1 IPGSGCKV
9 LYKGRHI
16 GLQQLTALAEA
27 GRTFLGPTKFYKFVM
42 DLSSCEAAL
51 TCSSF
56 RLLEN
61 LDLSSAVGQLLN
73 ETVQAHQKVFNTGT
87 TSLMFLAGAWSAAV
101 LECLHQGIPIPVIVA
116 VMSAGLESCT
126 EFCKGCAVPIEDIVR
141 KTNCDQ
147 GKQAEV
153 CLTMSPN
160 HLTHTQKGSCLQQ
173 GQLQSIT
180 RSTISALPTLSQST
194 AVKDECLGLQ
204 LKVFTQSLS
213 TRSSIGERTTKT
225 KIKLTHSRHF
235 NSKNANSDE
244 QLLSSNLQQV
254 SLSTGHH
261 GDVNITHLAVGLSHG
276 CSYGMNLVI
285 EAYRLQAQNTRK
297 RDYSLR
303 AGPSFDVSK
312 IVTCVLPG
320 LCEEQSCVT
329 PGFVTLVSI
338 EQAALANHFKD
349 QNLRVVLINGDLSE
363 RYRHLGFN
371 GSSNIKNITE
381 SPDVS
386 GSSLENEWAHDA
398 LTALLSLKVNLVL
411 VMGMACPRLM
421 ETCVKH
427 NILIVQWGKPNVLK
441 DFAETTG
448 AVAVAYITQV
458 NEYCVGSGACVSL
471 WRTLGGTKAES
482 ANKVAISVTGNATSL
497 VTAVITSSVICKLQA
512 MEDQFWTCAHRLNHA
527 LKEKTVFPG
536 AGRVEMLCLRYIQK
550 IIEEDHVTMCNLDD
564 DDHTSSLWMTEP
576 VSQYRG
582 IILQLMSDG
591 WKEYLATLM
600 CNSTMCTTQLEA
612 WTVINQCLGNMRD
625 GVSLPP
631 VSTAHLFNC
640 SYSEPASEKRGD
652 MDVYDNVTVKVE
664 AWRRALDV
672 VLLVLQTDTEIV
684 TGYSTGE
691 AEELPNEL
699 VLL

>member
-1 IPGSGCKV
+1 CKV
-9 LYKGRHI
+9 LYKGRHV
-16 GLQQLTALAEA
+16 GLQQLTALAQA
-27 GRTFLGPTKFYKFVM
+27 GRTFLGPTKSCKFIM
-42 DLSSCEAAL
+42 DQSCCEAAL
-51 TCSSF
+51 TYSSF

-126 EFCKGCAVPIEDIVR
+126 EFCKGCAVPIEDIAR
-141 KTNCDQ
+141 KTDCDL
-147 GKQAEV
+147 GKQAQA
-153 CLTMSPN
+153 CSTMSPN
-160 HLTHTQKGSCLQQ
+160 HLIDVQKCSCLQQ

-180 RSTISALPTLSQST
+180 RSTISAVSTLSQTT

-204 LKVFTQSLS
+204 LKVFTQALS
-213 TRSSIGERTTKT
+213 TRSSSGEKTTKT

-235 NSKNANSDE
+235 NSKDANSE
-244 QLLSSNLQQV
+244 RLLSSN
-254 SLSTGHH
+254 SLSAGHH
-261 GDVNITHLAVGLSHG
+261 RDVSITHLAVGLSHG

-285 EAYRLQAQNTRK
+285 EAYRLQAQNSRK

-303 AGPSFDVSK
+303 TGPSFDVCK

-320 LCEEQSCVT
+320 ICEEQSCVT

-338 EQAALANHFKD
+338 EQATLANHFKD

-371 GSSNIKNITE
+371 GSSNIKNIIE
-381 SPDVS
+381 SPDLS
-386 GSSLENEWAHDA
+386 GSSLEDEWAHDA

-411 VMGMACPRLM
+411 VMGMACPILM

-448 AVAVAYITQV
+448 AVPVAYITQL
-458 NEYCVGSGACVSL
+458 NEYCVGGGACVSL
-471 WRTLGGTKAES
+471 WRTLGGTTTES
-482 ANKVAISVTGNATSL
+482 ANRVAICVTGNASSL

-536 AGRVEMLCLRYIQK
+536 AGRLEMLCLRYIQK
-550 IIEEDHVTMCNLDD
+550 LIEEDHVTFCNLDD
-564 DDHTSSLWMTEP
+564 DNTSSLWMTKH
-576 VSQYRG
+576 VSHYKD

-612 WTVINQCLGNMRD
+612 WTVINQCL
-625 GVSLPP
+625 
-631 VSTAHLFNC
+631 
-640 SYSEPASEKRGD
+640 EKRGN

-684 TGYSTGE
+684 TCYSAGE
-691 AEELPNEL
+691 
-699 VLL
+699 